1 MPLQID
7 AMSVDQP
14 SRRTAG
20 RLRRRRSDEARIQPN
35 PVTTISRASIET
47 EGWRA
52 PASEA
57 PHHVLGYPTLSLR
70 QDRLAAGDP
79 VWANLERR
87 RRAATDEDGNVTISD
102 DFDLLDSYEA
112 DRIARTIT
120 PDPRWLPAVNRM
132 TRLQTW
138 HLALALERPCQ
149 KRKLGWDE
157 SQTIN
162 AHRHLCRIVG
172 QLLLAYDQ
180 LGWTLPNDYPSSAS
194 WHAELTRHA
203 HSLTTFGT
211 LKGGHRHYRAPD
223 QYEAA
228 CEALRWVAD
237 HLNDLSD

>member
-1 MPLQID
+1 VVVNVTAADDDDYWHPPRPVQWLK
-7 AMSVDQP
+7 SVTYRFDELP
-14 SRRTAG
+14 ISLAGSAEWLLTAV
-20 RLRRRRSDEARIQPN
+20 R
-35 PVTTISRASIET
+35 
-47 EGWRA
+47 
-52 PASEA
+52 
-57 PHHVLGYPTLSLR
+57 LR

-102 DFDLLDSYEA
+102 DFDLRDYYEA
-112 DRIARTIT
+112 DRIARSIT
-120 PDPRWLPAVNRM
+120 PDPRWLPAVNRVV
-132 TRLQTW
+132 RLQTW
-138 HLALALERPCQ
+138 HLALALERRCQ

-203 HSLTTFGT
+203 HSLTSFGT
-211 LKGGHRHYRAPD
+211 LEGGHRHYRAPD